1 MAKLNKIMII
11 YANSGAG
18 HRRAA
23 EALYSTMQETFP
35 AAEIKILDVL
45 DYTNPVFE
53 KSYPQSYL
61 FLVRYCPLLWGFGY
75 YIIDNPY
82 IDPIV
87 RHFRRAANSR
97 QAKGFL
103 NLVASEQPD
112 LIITT
117 HFLPNELLSI
127 MKERKRLKS
136 FVVTCITDYHPH
148 IIWMDSGVDLYMTPT
163 PEMTP
168 KLKSWGISER
178 KVLPLGLPIH
188 PVFAEHTEKSE
199 ARRKLG
205 LKDGMFTILITSGGF
220 GVGPIKGL
228 VSELRKV
235 KTPIQVVVI
244 CGANPK
250 LPEEI
255 HALTAGSIH
264 HFVICGYIAN
274 MHEFMEA
281 SDLLISKA
289 GGLTSSEAMA
299 KGLPLI
305 MIRPIPGQEWG
316 NCQFLL
322 EHHAGFRAN
331 NPGQVRRLVE
341 RIVRNPAILRRLREN
356 INRLAK
362 PDAATRIAVTM
373 KKMAVMNDRVG
384 ETRNGESS
392 VN

>member
-1 MAKLNKIMII
+1 MAKPNKIMII

-23 EALYSTMQETFP
+23 EALYSTMKETFP
-35 AAEIKILDVL
+35 NAGIQILDVL
-45 DYTNPVFE
+45 DYTNPVFK

-61 FLVRYCPLLWGFGY
+61 FLVRYCPLLWGLGY
-75 YIIDNPY
+75 YLIDNRY
-82 IDPIV
+82 VDPIV
-87 RHFRRAANSR
+87 RHFRRTANFR

-103 NLVASEQPD
+103 NLVDAEQPD
-112 LIITT
+112 LIVTT

-127 MKERKRLKS
+127 LKERNRLKS
-136 FVVTCITDYHPH
+136 FVVTCITDYYPH
-148 IIWMDSGVDLYMTPT
+148 IIWKDSGVDLYMTPT

-168 KLKSWGISER
+168 KLKSWGIPEH
-178 KVLPLGLPIH
+178 KVIPLGLPIH
-188 PVFAEHTEKSE
+188 PVFAEYTEKSE

-205 LKDGMFTILITSGGF
+205 LKEGLFTILITSGGF

-228 VSELRKV
+228 VSELRKI
-235 KTPIQVVVI
+235 TTLIQVVVI
-244 CGANPK
+244 CGANSK

-255 HALTAGSIH
+255 SALTTGSIH
-264 HFVICGYIAN
+264 HFVIRGYVAN
-274 MHEFMEA
+274 MHEYMAA

-316 NCQFLL
+316 NCRFLL
-322 EHHAGFRAN
+322 EHHAGFRADT
-331 NPGQVRRLVE
+331 PRQVRRLVE
-341 RIVRNPAILRRLREN
+341 RIVRNPAVLRRLREN

-362 PDAATRIAVTM
+362 PDAAARIAVTL
-373 KKMAVMNDRVG
+373 KNLTIMNAGEG
-384 ETRNGESS
+384 ETENGESH
-392 VN
+392 